1 MDASSGKGAFFGLH
15 HGLRRVSERYGCL
28 GGAFASARYGCL
40 DGGAHRFGTMEA
52 PQRRPLVD
60 DWHGGDST
68 DVLDAEDE
76 AAYIAGT
83 RTRLEGVPRRPDSPS
98 SLDAIAEA
106 EEPPAAAARE
116 GRRKNTPVAYRPPP
130 RATRPRP
137 RARPPPPSAYEAGLS
152 APPLEVGGA
161 APRGPAALA
170 ELVAL
175 EHVGGGGAYGAE
187 PTATATCPGTR
198 RSRAARAARATTS
211 GAAGASRG
219 ISMVPRNTSLGY
231 I

>member
-1 MDASSGKGAFFGLH
+1 MPRVARVFFGLH

-28 GGAFASARYGCL
+28 EGAFASARYGCL

-98 SLDAIAEA
+98 SLGQRLRKPRT
-106 EEPPAAAARE
+106 PP
-116 GRRKNTPVAYRPPP
+116 PPP
-130 RATRPRP
+130 RARDDGRTRPSPTDRRRARRGRGRARGRRRP
-137 RARPPPPSAYEAGLS
+137 SAFARSRSAARSARGAPPGTGRARPAWRSSTSAA
-152 APPLEVGGA
+152 A
-161 APRGPAALA
+161 APTTARN
-170 ELVAL
+170 
-175 EHVGGGGAYGAE
+175 
-187 PTATATCPGTR
+187 PTATRDLLPWSCGVQRGAWTQK
-198 RSRAARAARATTS
+198 RATAMRRAPV
-211 GAAGASRG
+211 AA
-219 ISMVPRNTSLGY
+219 
-231 I
+231 

>member
-1 MDASSGKGAFFGLH
+1 MSHSGRLPDISPTRERTQLWNASGGKGAFFGLY

-52 PQRRPLVD
+52 PQRRPLAD

-98 SLDAIAEA
+98 SLTWAGM
-106 EEPPAAAARE
+106 R
-116 GRRKNTPVAYRPPP
+116 GCVRP
-130 RATRPRP
+130 
-137 RARPPPPSAYEAGLS
+137 GLDFFW
-152 APPLEVGGA
+152 
-161 APRGPAALA
+161 
-170 ELVAL
+170 
-175 EHVGGGGAYGAE
+175 
-187 PTATATCPGTR
+187 
-198 RSRAARAARATTS
+198 
-211 GAAGASRG
+211 
-219 ISMVPRNTSLGY
+219 
-231 I
+231 

>member
-1 MDASSGKGAFFGLH
+1 LDASGGKGAFFGLH
-15 HGLRRVSERYGCL
+15 RGRRRVSERYGCL

-52 PQRRPLVD
+52 PQRRPLAD

-116 GRRKNTPVAYRPPP
+116 RRR
-130 RATRPRP
+130 
-137 RARPPPPSAYEAGLS
+137 
-152 APPLEVGGA
+152 
-161 APRGPAALA
+161 
-170 ELVAL
+170 
-175 EHVGGGGAYGAE
+175 
-187 PTATATCPGTR
+187 
-198 RSRAARAARATTS
+198 
-211 GAAGASRG
+211 
-219 ISMVPRNTSLGY
+219 
-231 I
+231 